1 MDTGVDG
8 SGVAVSPAPSGA
20 LTALTQAPIG
30 IAIFDRDMRYLAAS
44 RRFLTDQG
52 LAADTPLVGRLHYE
66 VFPDIPQRWRDL
78 HARVLAQGVELS
90 HDGERFE
97 RGSGEVE
104 WIRWSVAPWRTDG
117 GEIGGLVLYTEV
129 VTGSVEARLQLQ
141 AAEARYRA
149 VFDHAPMGVARVGTD
164 GRFLEVNERYSAITG
179 YSQEELLGFTFL
191 DITLPETLAND
202 VAHADALLA
211 GSIDTYTT
219 EKRYRTKSG
228 GSVWI
233 NLTVSLVRT
242 APGEPDYFVTIAEDI
257 TERKTAEV
265 EQQRYQSQLRLLVN
279 ELNHRVK
286 NTLATVQ
293 SMAAQTMRRAYDREE
308 AYEAFEARLMGLS
321 AAHDVLTRER
331 WHGAILREVAERS
344 LRPFC
349 GEGLPRI
356 HLEGPEVWLPPG
368 GSLTMALVFHELAT
382 NAVKYGALSGEA
394 GEVSITWTHNP
405 ADGALRLKWTEQGG
419 PPVRK
424 PSRKGFGSRLIERGL
439 RGELRGKATVTY
451 APDGLECVM
460 EAVIPRPREI
470 VGWFSDL

>member
-1 MDTGVDG
+1 MNAGKES
-8 SGVAVSPAPSGA
+8 SGGAGTPAPSGA

-44 RRFLTDQG
+44 HRFLTDQ
-52 LAADTPLVGRLHYE
+52 AMPADTPLVGRLHYE
-66 VFPDIPQRWRDL
+66 VFTDIPRRWRDL
-78 HARVLAQGVELS
+78 HARVLAEGIELS
-90 HDGERFE
+90 HEGERFE
-97 RGSGEVE
+97 RDSGVVE
-104 WIRWSVAPWRTDG
+104 WIRWSMAPWRTDD
-117 GEIGGLVLYTEV
+117 GEIGGLVLYTDV
-129 VTGSVEARLQLQ
+129 VTAQVEARLQVQ

-179 YSQEELLGFTFL
+179 YSCDELLGLTFL
-191 DITLPETLAND
+191 DITLPDTLAND

-219 EKRYRTKSG
+219 EKRYRTKAG
-228 GSVWI
+228 GAVWI
-233 NLTVSLVRT
+233 NLTVSLVHT
-242 APGEPDYFVTIAEDI
+242 AEGEPDYFVTIAEDI
-257 TERKTAEV
+257 TERKQAEV

-293 SMAAQTMRRAYDREE
+293 SMAAQTMRRAYDREQS
-308 AYEAFEARLMGLS
+308 YEAFESRLMGLS

-331 WHGAILREVAERS
+331 WHGAILREVAERA

-356 HLEGPEVWLPPG
+356 HLDGPEVWLPPG
-368 GSLTMALVFHELAT
+368 ASLTMALVFHELAT
-382 NAVKYGALSGEA
+382 NAVKYGSLSADA
-394 GEVSITWTHNP
+394 GHVVIAWTHQP
-405 ADGALRLKWTEQGG
+405 ANGALRLSWIERGG
-419 PPVRK
+419 PAVSQ

-439 RGELRGKATVTY
+439 RGELRGRAVVTY
-451 APDGLECVM
+451 APEGLECVM
-460 EAVIPRPREI
+460 EARVPRPREI
-470 VGWFSDL
+470 VGWFGDL